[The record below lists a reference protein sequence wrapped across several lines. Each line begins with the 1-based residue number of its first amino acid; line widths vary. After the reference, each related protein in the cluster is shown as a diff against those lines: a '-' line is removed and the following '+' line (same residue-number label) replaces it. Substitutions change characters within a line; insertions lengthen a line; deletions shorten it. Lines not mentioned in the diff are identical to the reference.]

1 MTEILSSCVY
11 YYLKINGKLPIEH
24 EDCRGKSRGTKYQS
38 LINKMILNDCKRWHS
53 NFEMTWVDY
62 NKAYN
67 MVHLYWIL
75 KSLEQVQASKNIA
88 KFIKRSV
95 KIGKKL
101 TAGREFFLKLNIKRY
116 F

>member
-1 MTEILSSCVY
+1 
-11 YYLKINGKLPIEH
+11 
-24 EDCRGKSRGTKYQS
+24 
-38 LINKMILNDCKRWHS
+38 
-53 NFEMTWVDY
+53 MTWVDY

-67 MVHLYWIL
+67 MVPLYWIL